1 MIKEETQLRHE
12 MLIDFLSELERFKL
26 YGKPVLKK
34 IAKSFSSVNATGID
48 REAINNAVVV
58 FTDVLNLEGGSIGNI
73 DLYRLLRNYLLDT
86 DCRERVNKALDGN
99 F

>member
-1 MIKEETQLRHE
+1 MKKEEAQIRHE
-12 MLIDFLSELERFKL
+12 MLIDFLSDLERFKVD
-26 YGKPVLKK
+26 GKPVLKK
-34 IAKSFSSVNATGID
+34 IGSSFSSVEATGID
-48 REAINNAVVV
+48 SQAINNAVVV